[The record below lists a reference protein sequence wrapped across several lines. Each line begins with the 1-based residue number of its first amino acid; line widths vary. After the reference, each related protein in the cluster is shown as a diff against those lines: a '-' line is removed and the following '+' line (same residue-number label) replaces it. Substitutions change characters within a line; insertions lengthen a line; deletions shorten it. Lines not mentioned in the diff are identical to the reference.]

1 MHICAISLEE
11 TPHALIFAPNNKTT
25 MTQNTE
31 TTQTT
36 KQAEATQQTTTQPA
50 ETTQQATAPQ
60 PEQTAQQAKPATTT
74 PPPAPKSVF
83 LTDGKLPQSKQQQA
97 EATSKPATNDE
108 IDLKAQL
115 TALQARLD
123 AIESQRTTE
132 RRTAEVER
140 IIAPL
145 SDTLKAVYRRTP
157 FATLSD
163 EEYTQLT
170 ETIRKEVTEL
180 ATADKARG
188 AVFSR
193 PTASKPTDGKA
204 SDKETAEVIRRLNL

>member
-1 MHICAISLEE
+1 
-11 TPHALIFAPNNKTT
+11 
-25 MTQNTE
+25 MTQ

-36 KQAEATQQTTTQPA
+36 QQAGEATQETTTPPA

-60 PEQTAQQAKPATTT
+60 PEQTAPQPEQTAQQAQPATTT
-74 PPPAPKSVF
+74 PPPAPKSAF
-83 LTDGKLPQSKQQQA
+83 ISDGKLPQSKPQPQQA
-97 EATSKPATNDE
+97 EPTSKPATNDE
-108 IDLKAQL
+108 SDLKAQL

-123 AIESQRTTE
+123 AMESQRTTE

-157 FATLSD
+157 FATLTD
-163 EEYTQLT
+163 EEYTQLR
-170 ETIRKEVTEL
+170 ETISKEVTEL

-204 SDKETAEVIRRLNL
+204 SDKETEEVLRRLNL

>member
-1 MHICAISLEE
+1 
-11 TPHALIFAPNNKTT
+11 
-25 MTQNTE
+25 MTQTTE
-31 TTQTT
+31 TTP
-36 KQAEATQQTTTQPA
+36 QAGEETQQPTNQPA
-50 ETTQQATAPQ
+50 ETTPQAGETTQQASEQPTANSQ
-60 PEQTAQQAKPATTT
+60 ET
-74 PPPAPKSVF
+74 APKSAF
-83 LTDGKLPQSKQQQA
+83 ISDGKLPKQQQA
-97 EATSKPATNDE
+97 EQTTSKPASDPTE
-108 IDLKAQL
+108 DLKAQL

-145 SDTLKAVYRRTP
+145 SDTLKTVYRRTP
-157 FATLSD
+157 FATLTD
-163 EEYTQLT
+163 EEYAQFTA
-170 ETIRKEVTEL
+170 TISKEVTEL

-204 SDKETAEVIRRLNL
+204 SDKETDEVLRRLNL

>member
-1 MHICAISLEE
+1 
-11 TPHALIFAPNNKTT
+11 
-25 MTQNTE
+25 MTQ

-36 KQAEATQQTTTQPA
+36 QQAEATQQTTSQPA

-60 PEQTAQQAKPATTT
+60 PEQTAQKKPEQAEPVTV
-74 PPPAPKSVF
+74 PKSVF
-83 LTDGKLPQSKQQQA
+83 LRNGKLV
-97 EATSKPATNDE
+97 ATPLPEGAPTGAITMPEPTASNQPTANSQELT
-108 IDLKAQL
+108 AQI

-132 RRTAEVER
+132 TRTAEVER

-157 FATLSD
+157 FATLTD
-163 EEYTQLT
+163 EEYAQLT
-170 ETIRKEVTEL
+170 ETIQREVTEL

-204 SDKETAEVIRRLNL
+204 SDKETDEVLRRLNL

>member
-1 MHICAISLEE
+1 M
-11 TPHALIFAPNNKTT
+11 
-25 MTQNTE
+25 
-31 TTQTT
+31 TQTT
-36 KQAEATQQTTTQPA
+36 QPTQQAGETTQQTTPPQTEQ
-50 ETTQQATAPQ
+50 TTQQATAPQ
-60 PEQTAQQAKPATTT
+60 PEQTAQHAQPATTT

-83 LTDGKLPQSKQQQA
+83 LTDGKLLNMTAFPEGA
-97 EATSKPATNDE
+97 PAGTMPLPEQTANSQE
-108 IDLKAQL
+108 LTAQI

-132 RRTAEVER
+132 TRTAEVER

-145 SDTLKAVYRRTP
+145 SETLKAVYRRTP
-157 FATLSD
+157 FASLTD
-163 EEYTQLT
+163 EEYAQLT
-170 ETIRKEVTEL
+170 ETIKKEVNEL

-204 SDKETAEVIRRLNL
+204 SDKETDEVLRRLNL

>member
-1 MHICAISLEE
+1 
-11 TPHALIFAPNNKTT
+11 
-25 MTQNTE
+25 MTQ

-36 KQAEATQQTTTQPA
+36 QQA
-50 ETTQQATAPQ
+50 ETTQQVTAPQ
-60 PEQTAQQAKPATTT
+60 PEQTAQQATPATTT

-83 LTDGKLPQSKQQQA
+83 LTDGKLLNMTAFPEGA
-97 EATSKPATNDE
+97 PAGTMPLPEQTADPTE
-108 IDLKAQL
+108 VLKAQV
-115 TALQARLD
+115 TALQERLD
-123 AIESQRTTE
+123 AIESQRTSE

-157 FATLSD
+157 FATLTD

-170 ETIRKEVTEL
+170 ETIKMEVSEL

-204 SDKETAEVIRRLNL
+204 SDKETDEVLRRLNL

>member
-1 MHICAISLEE
+1 M
-11 TPHALIFAPNNKTT
+11 
-25 MTQNTE
+25 
-31 TTQTT
+31 TQTT
-36 KQAEATQQTTTQPA
+36 
-50 ETTQQATAPQ
+50 ETTQQAGETTQ
-60 PEQTAQQAKPATTT
+60 PEQTTQQTSQQPTANSQQPA
-74 PPPAPKSVF
+74 KSVF
-83 LTDGKLPQSKQQQA
+83 ISDGKLPQ
-97 EATSKPATNDE
+97 TSQSSPASNEPTANSQE
-108 IDLKAQL
+108 LIAKV

-132 RRTAEVER
+132 TRTAEVER

-157 FATLSD
+157 FATLTD

-170 ETIRKEVTEL
+170 ETIKKEVTEL

>member
-1 MHICAISLEE
+1 
-11 TPHALIFAPNNKTT
+11 
-25 MTQNTE
+25 MTQ

-36 KQAEATQQTTTQPA
+36 QQAEATQQTTSQPA
-50 ETTQQATAPQ
+50 QQAGETTQQATAPQ
-60 PEQTAQQAKPATTT
+60 PEQTSQQPTANSQEPA
-74 PPPAPKSVF
+74 KSVF
-83 LTDGKLPQSKQQQA
+83 ITDGKLPQSKPQQA
-97 EATSKPATNDE
+97 EATSKPATNDDE
-108 IDLKAQL
+108 SDLKAQL

-123 AIESQRTTE
+123 AMESQRTTE

-157 FATLSD
+157 FATLTD
-163 EEYTQLT
+163 EEYAQLT
-170 ETIRKEVTEL
+170 ETIQREVTEL

-204 SDKETAEVIRRLNL
+204 SDKETDEVLRRLNL

>member
-1 MHICAISLEE
+1 
-11 TPHALIFAPNNKTT
+11 
-25 MTQNTE
+25 MTQ

-36 KQAEATQQTTTQPA
+36 QQAGEATQETTSQPA

-60 PEQTAQQAKPATTT
+60 PEQTAQQTT
-74 PPPAPKSVF
+74 PPPAPKSAF
-83 LTDGKLPQSKQQQA
+83 ISDGKLPQSKPQPQQA
-97 EATSKPATNDE
+97 EATSKPASDDE
-108 IDLKAQL
+108 SDLKAQL

-163 EEYTQLT
+163 DEYAQLT
-170 ETIRKEVTEL
+170 ETIKKEVTEL

-193 PTASKPTDGKA
+193 PTASKPTGGKA

>member
-1 MHICAISLEE
+1 M
-11 TPHALIFAPNNKTT
+11 
-25 MTQNTE
+25 
-31 TTQTT
+31 TQTT
-36 KQAEATQQTTTQPA
+36 
-50 ETTQQATAPQ
+50 ETTQQAGETTQETTSQPTATNQQPTAPQ
-60 PEQTAQQAKPATTT
+60 PDETAQQATPATPT

-83 LTDGKLPQSKQQQA
+83 LTDGKLPQSKQHPQQA
-97 EATSKPATNDE
+97 AATSKPASNDE
-108 IDLKAQL
+108 SDLKAQL
-115 TALQARLD
+115 TTLQARLD

-157 FATLSD
+157 FATLTD

-170 ETIRKEVTEL
+170 ETIKTEVTEL

-204 SDKETAEVIRRLNL
+204 SDKETEEVLRRLNL

>member
-1 MHICAISLEE
+1 M
-11 TPHALIFAPNNKTT
+11 
-25 MTQNTE
+25 
-31 TTQTT
+31 TQTT
-36 KQAEATQQTTTQPA
+36 QPTA
-50 ETTQQATAPQ
+50 NSQELTANSQELTADTTQQATAPQ
-60 PEQTAQQAKPATTT
+60 PEQTAQQASQQPKANSQEPA
-74 PPPAPKSVF
+74 KSAF
-83 LTDGKLPQSKQQQA
+83 ISDGKLPQSKPQPTANSQELIA
-97 EATSKPATNDE
+97 KV
-108 IDLKAQL
+108 
-115 TALQARLD
+115 TALQERLD

-132 RRTAEVER
+132 TRTAEVER

-157 FATLSD
+157 FASLTD

-170 ETIRKEVTEL
+170 ETIKEEVTEL

>member
-1 MHICAISLEE
+1 M
-11 TPHALIFAPNNKTT
+11 
-25 MTQNTE
+25 
-31 TTQTT
+31 TQTT
-36 KQAEATQQTTTQPA
+36 QPTQQAGEATQQTTSQPA
-50 ETTQQATAPQ
+50 ETTQQVTAPQ
-60 PEQTAQQAKPATTT
+60 PEQTAQQTT
-74 PPPAPKSVF
+74 PAPAPKSAF
-83 LTDGKLPQSKQQQA
+83 ISDGELAKAITLPEGA
-97 EATSKPATNDE
+97 PTRNITKPKSTADTTE
-108 IDLKAQL
+108 ELKVQL

-132 RRTAEVER
+132 TRTAEVER

-170 ETIRKEVTEL
+170 ETIKKEVTEL

-204 SDKETAEVIRRLNL
+204 SDKETDEVIRRLNL

>member
-1 MHICAISLEE
+1 
-11 TPHALIFAPNNKTT
+11 
-25 MTQNTE
+25 MTQ

-36 KQAEATQQTTTQPA
+36 QPAGEATQETTSQTA

-60 PEQTAQQAKPATTT
+60 PEQTAQQAT
-74 PPPAPKSVF
+74 PPQQTSQQPAEPAPKSAF
-83 LTDGKLPQSKQQQA
+83 ISDGKLLNMTAFPDGA
-97 EATSKPATNDE
+97 PAGTMPLPEQTANSQE
-108 IDLKAQL
+108 LIAKL

-123 AIESQRTTE
+123 AMESQRTTE
-132 RRTAEVER
+132 TRTAEVER

-157 FATLSD
+157 FASLTD

-170 ETIRKEVTEL
+170 ETIKKEVNEL

>member
-1 MHICAISLEE
+1 
-11 TPHALIFAPNNKTT
+11 
-25 MTQNTE
+25 MTQ

-36 KQAEATQQTTTQPA
+36 ANSQQTETSQPTA
-50 ETTQQATAPQ
+50 NSQQPTADTTQQATAPQ
-60 PEQTAQQAKPATTT
+60 PETMANPQHPTHA
-74 PPPAPKSVF
+74 VF
-83 LTDGKLPQSKQQQA
+83 LSDGKLPQQTNEPTANSQQ
-97 EATSKPATNDE
+97 P
-108 IDLKAQL
+108 KASNEPTANSQELIAKL

-157 FATLSD
+157 FATLTD

-170 ETIRKEVTEL
+170 ETIKKEVTEL

>member
-1 MHICAISLEE
+1 
-11 TPHALIFAPNNKTT
+11 
-25 MTQNTE
+25 MTQTTE
-31 TTQTT
+31 TT
-36 KQAEATQQTTTQPA
+36 KPAGEATQETTTPPA
-50 ETTQQATAPQ
+50 ETTQQATTPQ
-60 PEQTAQQAKPATTT
+60 PEQTAQQTT
-74 PPPAPKSVF
+74 PPPAPKSAF
-83 LTDGKLPQSKQQQA
+83 ISDGKLPQSKSQPQQA
-97 EATSKPATNDE
+97 EATSKPADNDE

-145 SDTLKAVYRRTP
+145 GDTLKAVYRRTP
-157 FATLSD
+157 FATLTD

-170 ETIRKEVTEL
+170 ETIKKEVTEL

-204 SDKETAEVIRRLNL
+204 SDKETEEVLRRLNL

>member
-1 MHICAISLEE
+1 
-11 TPHALIFAPNNKTT
+11 
-25 MTQNTE
+25 MTQ

-36 KQAEATQQTTTQPA
+36 QQAEATQQTTSQPA
-50 ETTQQATAPQ
+50 QQAGETTQQVTAPQ
-60 PEQTAQQAKPATTT
+60 PEQTAQQTSQQPTAKSQQPT
-74 PPPAPKSVF
+74 PPAPKSAF
-83 LTDGKLPQSKQQQA
+83 ITDGKLPQPQQA
-97 EATSKPATNDE
+97 EATSKPASDDE
-108 IDLKAQL
+108 SDLKAQL

-132 RRTAEVER
+132 TRTAEVER

-157 FATLSD
+157 FATLTD

-170 ETIRKEVTEL
+170 ETIKKEVTEL

-204 SDKETAEVIRRLNL
+204 SDKETDEVIRRLNL

>member
-1 MHICAISLEE
+1 
-11 TPHALIFAPNNKTT
+11 
-25 MTQNTE
+25 MTQTTE
-31 TTQTT
+31 TTQ
-36 KQAEATQQTTTQPA
+36 QAGEANQQTTSQST

-60 PEQTAQQAKPATTT
+60 PQQTAPQAKPATTT

-83 LTDGKLPQSKQQQA
+83 LTDGKLPQSKQQPQQA

-108 IDLKAQL
+108 SDLKAQL

-123 AIESQRTTE
+123 AMESQRTTE

-163 EEYTQLT
+163 EEYAQFT
-170 ETIRKEVTEL
+170 ETISKEVTEL

-204 SDKETAEVIRRLNL
+204 SDKETAEVLRRLNL

>member
-1 MHICAISLEE
+1 
-11 TPHALIFAPNNKTT
+11 
-25 MTQNTE
+25 MTQ

-36 KQAEATQQTTTQPA
+36 ANSQEPRANSQEPNTQSA
-50 ETTQQATAPQ
+50 ETTQQASQEPTANS
-60 PEQTAQQAKPATTT
+60 QQPATTT
-74 PPPAPKSVF
+74 PPPAPKSAF
-83 LTDGKLPQSKQQQA
+83 ISDGKLPQSKPQPQQA

-108 IDLKAQL
+108 SDLKAQL

-132 RRTAEVER
+132 TRTAEVER

-157 FATLSD
+157 FATLTD
-163 EEYTQLT
+163 EEFAKLR
-170 ETIRKEVTEL
+170 ETISKEVNEL

-193 PTASKPTDGKA
+193 PTASKPTDSKA

>member
-1 MHICAISLEE
+1 
-11 TPHALIFAPNNKTT
+11 
-25 MTQNTE
+25 MTQ

-36 KQAEATQQTTTQPA
+36 QQAGEATQETTTQPA
-50 ETTQQATAPQ
+50 KTTQQATAPQ
-60 PEQTAQQAKPATTT
+60 PEQTAQQTSQQPKANSQEPAKSAFI
-74 PPPAPKSVF
+74 S
-83 LTDGKLPQSKQQQA
+83 DGKLPQSKPQPQQA
-97 EATSKPATNDE
+97 EATTPPTANSQELTAK
-108 IDLKAQL
+108 I
-115 TALQARLD
+115 TALQERLD

-157 FATLSD
+157 FASLTD
-163 EEYTQLT
+163 EEYAQLT
-170 ETIRKEVTEL
+170 ETIKKEVTEL

-204 SDKETAEVIRRLNL
+204 SDKETDEVLRRLNL

>member
-1 MHICAISLEE
+1 
-11 TPHALIFAPNNKTT
+11 
-25 MTQNTE
+25 MTQ

-36 KQAEATQQTTTQPA
+36 QPAGEATQETTTQPAGEATQQTTSQPA
-50 ETTQQATAPQ
+50 ETTQQATAQQ
-60 PEQTAQQAKPATTT
+60 PDETAQQAQPATTT
-74 PPPAPKSVF
+74 PPPAPKSAF
-83 LTDGKLPQSKQQQA
+83 ISDGKLPQSKPQQA
-97 EATSKPATNDE
+97 EQATSKPATNDE
-108 IDLKAQL
+108 SDLKAQL

-123 AIESQRTTE
+123 AMESQRTTE
-132 RRTAEVER
+132 TRTAEVER

-157 FATLSD
+157 FVTLSD
-163 EEYTQLT
+163 EEYAQLT
-170 ETIRKEVTEL
+170 ETIKKEVNEL

>member
-1 MHICAISLEE
+1 
-11 TPHALIFAPNNKTT
+11 
-25 MTQNTE
+25 MTQTTETTQQATAE

-36 KQAEATQQTTTQPA
+36 SQTATTTA
-50 ETTQQATAPQ
+50 TATAPQ
-60 PEQTAQQAKPATTT
+60 PEQTARQTKPQQTSQQPTAT

-83 LTDGKLPQSKQQQA
+83 LSNGELSQIAITPEEA
-97 EATSKPATNDE
+97 EKTTIKATSKPASTE
-108 IDLKAQL
+108 ESDLKAQL

-123 AIESQRTTE
+123 AMESQRTTE
-132 RRTAEVER
+132 TRTAEVES

-157 FATLSD
+157 FATLTD
-163 EEYTQLT
+163 EEFATLR
-170 ETIRKEVTEL
+170 ETISKEVTEL

-204 SDKETAEVIRRLNL
+204 SDKETAEVLRRLNL

>member
-1 MHICAISLEE
+1 
-11 TPHALIFAPNNKTT
+11 
-25 MTQNTE
+25 MTQ

-36 KQAEATQQTTTQPA
+36 ANSQQTETSQPTA
-50 ETTQQATAPQ
+50 NSQQPTADTTQQATAPQ
-60 PEQTAQQAKPATTT
+60 PETMANPQHPTHA
-74 PPPAPKSVF
+74 VF
-83 LTDGKLPQSKQQQA
+83 LSDGKLPQQTNEPKANSQQPTANSQELIA
-97 EATSKPATNDE
+97 KV
-108 IDLKAQL
+108 

-157 FATLSD
+157 FASLTD

-170 ETIRKEVTEL
+170 ETIKKEVTEL

>member
-1 MHICAISLEE
+1 
-11 TPHALIFAPNNKTT
+11 
-25 MTQNTE
+25 MTQ

-36 KQAEATQQTTTQPA
+36 QQAGEATQQTTSQPA
-50 ETTQQATAPQ
+50 ETTQQTTAPQ
-60 PEQTAQQAKPATTT
+60 PEQTAQPATT
-74 PPPAPKSVF
+74 PPPAPKSAF
-83 LTDGKLPQSKQQQA
+83 ISGGKLPQSKPQQA

-108 IDLKAQL
+108 SDLKAQV

-132 RRTAEVER
+132 TRTAEVER

-145 SDTLKAVYRRTP
+145 SETLKAVYRRTP
-157 FATLSD
+157 FATLTD
-163 EEYTQLT
+163 EEFATLR
-170 ETIRKEVTEL
+170 ETISKEVNEL

-193 PTASKPTDGKA
+193 PTASKATDGKA
-204 SDKETAEVIRRLNL
+204 SSKDTDEVLRRLNL

>member
-1 MHICAISLEE
+1 
-11 TPHALIFAPNNKTT
+11 
-25 MTQNTE
+25 MTQTTE
-31 TTQTT
+31 TTQQATAPQETT
-36 KQAEATQQTTTQPA
+36 SQPA

-60 PEQTAQQAKPATTT
+60 PEQTAQQTSQQPTAKIQQPAE
-74 PPPAPKSVF
+74 PAPKSAF
-83 LTDGKLPQSKQQQA
+83 ISDGKLPQSKPQPQ
-97 EATSKPATNDE
+97 ATSKPADTTE
-108 IDLKAQL
+108 ELKAQV

-132 RRTAEVER
+132 TRTAEVER

-157 FATLSD
+157 FATLTD

-170 ETIRKEVTEL
+170 ETIKNEVTEL

>member
-1 MHICAISLEE
+1 
-11 TPHALIFAPNNKTT
+11 
-25 MTQNTE
+25 MTQ

-36 KQAEATQQTTTQPA
+36 QPAGETTQQTTSKPA
-50 ETTQQATAPQ
+50 ETTQQTTAPQ
-60 PEQTAQQAKPATTT
+60 PEQTAQQAQPATTT
-74 PPPAPKSVF
+74 PPPAPKSAF
-83 LTDGKLPQSKQQQA
+83 LTDGKLPQPEPQPQQA

-108 IDLKAQL
+108 SDLKAQL

-157 FATLSD
+157 FATLTD
-163 EEYTQLT
+163 EEYAQFT
-170 ETIRKEVTEL
+170 ETIKTEVTEL

-204 SDKETAEVIRRLNL
+204 SDKETEEVLRRLNL

>member
-1 MHICAISLEE
+1 
-11 TPHALIFAPNNKTT
+11 
-25 MTQNTE
+25 MTQ

-36 KQAEATQQTTTQPA
+36 QQAG
-50 ETTQQATAPQ
+50 ETTQQ
-60 PEQTAQQAKPATTT
+60 PEQTAQQAPQQTSQPPTANSQEPA
-74 PPPAPKSVF
+74 KSAF
-83 LTDGKLPQSKQQQA
+83 ISDGKLPQSKPQQA
-97 EATSKPATNDE
+97 EATPPPTANSQELTAK
-108 IDLKAQL
+108 I

-132 RRTAEVER
+132 TRTAEVER

-157 FATLSD
+157 FATLTD

-170 ETIRKEVTEL
+170 ETIKTEVNEL
-180 ATADKARG
+180 ATADKAPRG

-193 PTASKPTDGKA
+193 PTASKPTDSKA

>member
-1 MHICAISLEE
+1 
-11 TPHALIFAPNNKTT
+11 
-25 MTQNTE
+25 MTQ

-36 KQAEATQQTTTQPA
+36 QQAGEATQETTSQPA

-60 PEQTAQQAKPATTT
+60 PEQTAQQTT
-74 PPPAPKSVF
+74 PPPAPKSAF
-83 LTDGKLPQSKQQQA
+83 ISDGKLPQSKPQPQQA
-97 EATSKPATNDE
+97 EATSKPADTTE
-108 IDLKAQL
+108 ELKAQV

-132 RRTAEVER
+132 TRTAEVER

-157 FATLSD
+157 FATLTD

-170 ETIRKEVTEL
+170 ETIKNEVNEL
-180 ATADKARG
+180 ATADKPRG

-204 SDKETAEVIRRLNL
+204 SDKETDEVLRRLNL

>member
-1 MHICAISLEE
+1 
-11 TPHALIFAPNNKTT
+11 
-25 MTQNTE
+25 MTQ

-36 KQAEATQQTTTQPA
+36 ANSQQTETSQPTA
-50 ETTQQATAPQ
+50 NSQQPTADTTQQATAPQ
-60 PEQTAQQAKPATTT
+60 PDETAQQAQPATTT
-74 PPPAPKSVF
+74 PPPAPKSAF
-83 LTDGKLPQSKQQQA
+83 ITDGKLPQSKPQPQQA
-97 EATSKPATNDE
+97 EATSKPTSNDE
-108 IDLKAQL
+108 SDLKAQL

-132 RRTAEVER
+132 TRTAEVER

-157 FATLSD
+157 FATLTD
-163 EEYTQLT
+163 KEYTQLT
-170 ETIRKEVTEL
+170 ETIKKEVNEL

-193 PTASKPTDGKA
+193 PTASKPTASKA

>member
-1 MHICAISLEE
+1 M
-11 TPHALIFAPNNKTT
+11 
-25 MTQNTE
+25 
-31 TTQTT
+31 TQTT
-36 KQAEATQQTTTQPA
+36 
-50 ETTQQATAPQ
+50 ETTQQAGETTQESSQLTANSQEPTADTTQQATTPQ
-60 PEQTAQQAKPATTT
+60 PEQTSQQPTANSQEPT
-74 PPPAPKSVF
+74 KSAF
-83 LTDGKLPQSKQQQA
+83 ISDGKLPQQTEPTANSQEQ
-97 EATSKPATNDE
+97 
-108 IDLKAQL
+108 KASTQPTANSQELIAKL

-132 RRTAEVER
+132 TRTAEVER

-170 ETIRKEVTEL
+170 ETIKKEVTEL

-204 SDKETAEVIRRLNL
+204 SDKETDEVLRRLNL

>member
-1 MHICAISLEE
+1 
-11 TPHALIFAPNNKTT
+11 
-25 MTQNTE
+25 MTQTTE
-31 TTQTT
+31 TTQPAG
-36 KQAEATQQTTTQPA
+36 KATQQTTSQPT

-60 PEQTAQQAKPATTT
+60 PEQTAQQATPATTT

-83 LTDGKLPQSKQQQA
+83 LTDGKLPQSKPQPTANSQEQ
-97 EATSKPATNDE
+97 
-108 IDLKAQL
+108 KASNEPTANSQEL
-115 TALQARLD
+115 IAKVTALQARLD

-132 RRTAEVER
+132 SRTAEVER

-145 SDTLKAVYRRTP
+145 SDTLKTVYRRTP
-157 FATLSD
+157 FATLTD
-163 EEYTQLT
+163 EEYAQFTA
-170 ETIRKEVTEL
+170 TISKEVTEL

-204 SDKETAEVIRRLNL
+204 SDKETDEVLRRLNL

>member
-1 MHICAISLEE
+1 
-11 TPHALIFAPNNKTT
+11 
-25 MTQNTE
+25 MTQ

-36 KQAEATQQTTTQPA
+36 QPAGEATQ
-50 ETTQQATAPQ
+50 ETTSQPTQQVTAPQ
-60 PEQTAQQAKPATTT
+60 PEQTAQQAQPATTT

-83 LTDGKLPQSKQQQA
+83 ISDGKLPQSKPQQA

-108 IDLKAQL
+108 SDLKAQV

-132 RRTAEVER
+132 TRTAEVER

-157 FATLSD
+157 FATLTD

-170 ETIRKEVTEL
+170 ETIKKEVTEL

>member
-1 MHICAISLEE
+1 
-11 TPHALIFAPNNKTT
+11 
-25 MTQNTE
+25 MTQTTETTQQATAE

-36 KQAEATQQTTTQPA
+36 SQTATTTA
-50 ETTQQATAPQ
+50 TATAPQ
-60 PEQTAQQAKPATTT
+60 PEQTAQQTKPQQTSQQPTAT

-83 LTDGKLPQSKQQQA
+83 LSNGELSQIAITPEEA
-97 EATSKPATNDE
+97 EKTTIKATSEAPSEAD
-108 IDLKAQL
+108 DLKAQL

-132 RRTAEVER
+132 TRTAEVER
-140 IIAPL
+140 LIAPL

-157 FATLSD
+157 FVTLTDD
-163 EEYTQLT
+163 EFAQLR
-170 ETIRKEVTEL
+170 ETISKEVTEL

-204 SDKETAEVIRRLNL
+204 SDKETDEVLRRLNL